1 MSNTIFLWM
10 KTGDEMANAYSTLCD
25 RWLPVQRGVKDAI
38 SLFVLAGDRA
48 LLPGTNI
55 WTGVN

>member
-25 RWLPVQRGVKDAI
+25 RAI
-38 SLFVLAGDRA
+38 RVDKFRETLAVVA
-48 LLPGTNI
+48 CLINT
-55 WTGVN
+55 